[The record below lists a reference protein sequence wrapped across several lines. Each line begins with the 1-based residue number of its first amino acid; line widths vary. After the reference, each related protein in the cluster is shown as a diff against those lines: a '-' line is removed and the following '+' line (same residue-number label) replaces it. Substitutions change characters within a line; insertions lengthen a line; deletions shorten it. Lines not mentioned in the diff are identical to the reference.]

1 MAYEQ
6 LKSAALPRLVGDVV
20 SDLLHLVQAE
30 VRLAKAEITS
40 KLAVKAQ
47 SAIWFAA
54 AGVMGLVTL
63 FLLAQAAVFF
73 LVAAG
78 FASQWACL
86 IVAGAFC
93 VLALTC
99 MGIGK

>member
-6 LKSAALPRLVGDVV
+6 LKSAALPRLVGDVF
-20 SDLLHLVQAE
+20 SDFVQLVQAE

-63 FLLAQAAVFF
+63 FRRSHRQSGRAKLETPRLSRFAQASWRFWNHA
-73 LVAAG
+73 
-78 FASQWACL
+78 
-86 IVAGAFC
+86 
-93 VLALTC
+93 T
-99 MGIGK
+99 